1 MRFRILVG
9 HTHLTSK
16 LGSDKFL
23 CASWALI
30 DCASIIFDLN
40 CKNKHNFP
48 SIYESST
55 ASLMSIFF
63 LILKETLPESWLV
76 WSPRSIIFKFSPWFM
91 SIFRFTM
98 SWKKRVNEV
107 LNRSLSR
114 GLGTP
119 VVKIA
124 SFRVTV
130 FTGK

>member
-63 LILKETLPESWLV
+63 LILKETLPESWLDYFQIQ
-76 WSPRSIIFKFSPWFM
+76 SIVHVYFQVF
-91 SIFRFTM
+91 
-98 SWKKRVNEV
+98 NV
-107 LNRSLSR
+107 LEEE
-114 GLGTP
+114 G
-119 VVKIA
+119 
-124 SFRVTV
+124 
-130 FTGK
+130 